1 MKKPIKLYIDT
12 SVWNFALETERSDC
26 LMTNEFLQAIKS
38 NEYSV
43 FISDIVL
50 SEILNAYEPRRSK
63 LQELLNIYGYEM
75 LNVDESTRDLANIY
89 IKEGLIPQNEIN
101 DSQHIAVAT
110 VNRCNLLVSWNFKH
124 MVKAKVIMGVH
135 YINHREG
142 FGLIDIV
149 SPEHFL
155 GKKGVE
161 P

>member
-1 MKKPIKLYIDT
+1 MEKPIKLYIDT
-12 SVWNFALETERSDC
+12 SVWNFALEVERADC
-26 LMTNEFLQAIKS
+26 LITNEFLQLIRSK
-38 NEYSV
+38 EYSI

-63 LQELLNIYGYEM
+63 LQELLNIYGYEKI
-75 LNVDESTRDLANIY
+75 NVDDDTKELANIY
-89 IKEGLIPQNEIN
+89 ISEGLIPQNEVN
-101 DSQHIAVAT
+101 DAQHIAIAT

-135 YINHREG
+135 HINHREG

-155 GKKGVE
+155 GKKE
-161 P
+161 